1 MTAEELEGYFT
12 GIELP
17 ARITLESGVVV
28 EDVPLFLES
37 HFAYI
42 KAHEGS
48 KSIAVYM
55 LRLHNAIKA
64 IETPIEYPEKHV
76 V

>member
-1 MTAEELEGYFT
+1 MTLEELEGYFT

-17 ARITLESGVVV
+17 AQLTLESGVVV

-48 KSIAVYM
+48 KSVAVYM
-55 LRLHNAIKA
+55 LRLQNAIKA
-64 IETPIEYPEKHV
+64 IETPMDNPEKHIV
-76 V
+76 